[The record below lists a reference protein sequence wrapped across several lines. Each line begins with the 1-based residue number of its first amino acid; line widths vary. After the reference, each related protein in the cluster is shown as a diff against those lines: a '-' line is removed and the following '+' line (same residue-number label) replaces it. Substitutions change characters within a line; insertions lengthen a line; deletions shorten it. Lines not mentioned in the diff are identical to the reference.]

1 MEDFAIFARGVFG
14 EIFPSSLPVLTGA
27 NNTTIEIS
35 VRKITIRQKTSDSLW
50 RIGHMCSIE
59 KESSELYWGLNFFF
73 FLLQTWVKILSKWF
87 AYQKIW
93 WYSMLKILMEKRQQK
108 WLMLSVYTIAYSME
122 TSHVHIISIFIQRTE
137 VHTDVTFY

>member
-50 RIGHMCSIE
+50 RIRHMCSIE

-73 FLLQTWVKILSKWF
+73 FPVTDMGENSFKVICVPENMMIFYAENFDGEKTTKVTHALSIYHSLL
-87 AYQKIW
+87 
-93 WYSMLKILMEKRQQK
+93 
-108 WLMLSVYTIAYSME
+108 
-122 TSHVHIISIFIQRTE
+122 HGN
-137 VHTDVTFY
+137 